1 MSQEKNKPGMG
12 RTLVGCL
19 LAVILAVLSP
29 VLVMTELFSLMMV
42 VLLPSIG
49 VVFLYR
55 WAGRFPAFLCGALQM
70 VVAAAY
76 LGSTYMWMTF
86 FMMLMP
92 LTLLFRMD
100 RKPFFAQ
107 MRISIAAFGVGVL
120 ASVVLLYLSYGGNM
134 IERVLLELPA
144 AVRELPAETVRTIAE
159 SVSVALGREATTAE
173 AFYELFD
180 KMIEQLIPFYQQNL
194 PGLIFSGAL
203 LTAVI
208 CAGLN
213 AWMRRRQCADGSD
226 CYLPLREW
234 ALPASTTGGLLLIVA
249 VSYVLELVGMPNAET
264 LFYTVYSIAAIAFAV
279 QAVGSFARRSYA
291 SGAGKGVKIAAGIS
305 LVFLCLLSGVGILAL
320 YGCASA
326 ILGSRGAL
334 RQRMKDKGGN
344 DGRSGGE
351 E

>member
-1 MSQEKNKPGMG
+1 MNQEKMKPGVG

-19 LAVILAVLSP
+19 LAVLLALVAPLM
-29 VLVMTELFSLMMV
+29 VMTELLSLMML

-55 WAGRFPAFLCGALQM
+55 WAGRFPAMLCGALQLVTTAM
-70 VVAAAY
+70 Y
-76 LGSTYMWMTF
+76 LGGTFMWIAF

-92 LTLLFRMD
+92 LVLLFRSEQ
-100 RKPFFAQ
+100 KPFFAQ
-107 MRISIAAFGVGVL
+107 MRVTIAGFGAGVL
-120 ASVVLLYLSYGGNM
+120 VSVLLLYFSYGGNM

-144 AVRELPAETVRTIAE
+144 AMRELPAESVRTISE
-159 SVSVALGREATTAE
+159 SVLLARGSEMTVEE
-173 AFYELFD
+173 FYTLFD
-180 KMIEQLIPFYQQNL
+180 QMIAQLIPFYQQNL

-213 AWMRRRQCADGSD
+213 AWMRHRRGLDAPGS
-226 CYLPLREW
+226 YLPLREW

-249 VSYVLELVGMPNAET
+249 VSYVLDLLGMRNAET
-264 LFYTVYSIAAIAFAV
+264 LFYTVYSIAVTAFSI
-279 QAVGSFARRSYA
+279 QAVTSIARRMHA
-291 SGAGKGVKIAAGIS
+291 SMARRGAKVFTVIGVA
-305 LVFLCLLSGVGILAL
+305 LLCLLGGAGILAL

-334 RQRMKDKGGN
+334 RQRMKNRDDN
-344 DGRSGGE
+344 DSRNGGE